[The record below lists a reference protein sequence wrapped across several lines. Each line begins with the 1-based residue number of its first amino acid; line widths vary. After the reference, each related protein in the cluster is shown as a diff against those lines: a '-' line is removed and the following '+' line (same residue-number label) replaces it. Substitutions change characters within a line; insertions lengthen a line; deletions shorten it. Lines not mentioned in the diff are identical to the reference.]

1 MKNWIR
7 HLLHRRLYH
16 PMRLLTCCFLS
27 IRLSLPHLR
36 LPRLHRLR
44 CHQCSFLPETLRRS
58 SSQAGTPQEVGLRE
72 TQRYGG

>member
-27 IRLSLPHLR
+27 IRLSLPRFR
-36 LPRLHRLR
+36 LLRLHRR
-44 CHQCSFLPETLRRS
+44 QCSSLPVPSRSS